1 MTGDADRALFE
12 RARRVMPGGVSSPVR
27 AFAAVG
33 GEPRVIASGAG
44 AYVVD
49 ADGRSYIDH
58 VLAYG
63 PHILGHNPPAVV
75 EAVRAQLERG
85 VAFGATTEVEVVLA
99 EQIIAAVASIDLVR
113 FVNSG
118 TEAVMSAVRL
128 ARAATG
134 RDLIVKFAG
143 GYHGHAD
150 ALLVE
155 AGSGVETLG
164 IPGSPGV
171 PAGAVSSTA
180 VLAYN
185 DSAGVDEFFA
195 VRGEHVAAVV
205 VEPVAGNMGCVP
217 PAAGFLDRLRQATR
231 VHGALLIFDEV
242 MTGFRVAYGGA
253 QQLLGVRPDLTCLGK
268 VIGGGF
274 PVGAYGGRRD
284 LMELVAPAGLVY
296 QAGTLSGS
304 PLAMAAGAAVLEQ
317 LRDGVAYAKLEALG
331 SRIESGFNAALQASG
346 TAGTVNRVGSMMTPF
361 IGVDAVTDFAG
372 ARAADRNAFAALHHA
387 WLGAGV
393 LWPPSQFEAGFLST
407 AHTETDVDRT
417 VSSFAA
423 GLRELSAMPPD
434 AVAIR

>member
-1 MTGDADRALFE
+1 MTDDADRALIE

-33 GEPRVIASGAG
+33 GEPPVIASGDG
-44 AYVVD
+44 AHVVD
-49 ADGRSYIDH
+49 ADGRRYVDH

-85 VAFGATTEVEVVLA
+85 VAFGATTEVEVELA
-99 EQIIAAVASIDLVR
+99 ERIVAAVASIDLVR

-128 ARAATG
+128 ARAVTG
-134 RDLIVKFAG
+134 RDVIVKFAG

-171 PAGAVSSTA
+171 PAGAVATTA

-195 VRGEHVAAVV
+195 LSGERVAAVV

-217 PAAGFLDRLRQATR
+217 PAAGFLDALRR
-231 VHGALLIFDEV
+231 VTSAHGALLIFDEV
-242 MTGFRVAYGGA
+242 MSGFRVAYRGA
-253 QQLLGVRPDLTCLGK
+253 QELFGIRPDLTCLGK
-268 VIGGGF
+268 VIGGGL

-284 LMELVAPAGLVY
+284 LMELVAPAGPVY

-304 PLAMAAGAAVLEQ
+304 PLAMAAGSAVLDQ
-317 LRDGVAYAKLEALG
+317 LREGAAYARLELLG
-331 SRIESGFNAALQASG
+331 RRIETGFAAALRDTG
-346 TAGTVNRVGSMMTPF
+346 IVGTVNRVGSMVTPF
-361 IGVDAVTDFAG
+361 VGVDVVTDLEG
-372 ARAADRNAFAALHHA
+372 ARAADRDAFAALHRA
-387 WLGAGV
+387 WLDAGV

-417 VSSFAA
+417 VSAFAA
-423 GLRELSAMPPD
+423 GLRELSATHPD
-434 AVAIR
+434 AVATR